1 MEKEELMEKYF
12 NKFKDLPP
20 FAFGMPKSE
29 EYDTLM
35 EKAIQRGSPITN
47 EELREMLKDS
57 EPFDLVKKG
66 EALEKNIKKGLK

>member
-12 NKFKDLPP
+12 NEFKDLPP

-29 EYDTLM
+29 EYDMLM

-57 EPFDLVKKG
+57 EPFDLVKEG

>member
-1 MEKEELMEKYF
+1 MEEELTEKYF

-29 EYDTLM
+29 EYDALM
-35 EKAIQRGSPITN
+35 EKAIQRGSPITD
-47 EELREMLKDS
+47 EELTEMLKDS

>member
-12 NKFKDLPP
+12 NKFKDFPP

-47 EELREMLKDS
+47 EELTEMLKDS
-57 EPFDLVKKG
+57 EPFDLAKDG

>member
-1 MEKEELMEKYF
+1 MEEELMEKYF

-29 EYDTLM
+29 EYDALM
-35 EKAIQRGSPITN
+35 EKAINRGSPITDK
-47 EELREMLKDS
+47 ELAEMLKDS
-57 EPFDLVKKG
+57 EPFDLVKEG

>member
-1 MEKEELMEKYF
+1 MEEELMEKYF

-29 EYDTLM
+29 EYDALM
-35 EKAIQRGSPITN
+35 EKAINRGSPITN
-47 EELREMLKDS
+47 KELTEMLKDS
-57 EPFDLVKKG
+57 EPFDLVKEG

>member
-1 MEKEELMEKYF
+1 MEEELMEKYF

-29 EYDTLM
+29 EYDALM
-35 EKAIQRGSPITN
+35 EKAINRGSPITD
-47 EELREMLKDS
+47 EELTEMLKDS
-57 EPFDLVKKG
+57 EPFDLVKEG

>member
-1 MEKEELMEKYF
+1 MEEDVMEKYF

-57 EPFDLVKKG
+57 EPFDLAKDG
-66 EALEKNIKKGLK
+66 EVLEKNIKKGLK

>member
-12 NKFKDLPP
+12 NVFKDLPP

-47 EELREMLKDS
+47 EELREILKDS
-57 EPFDLVKKG
+57 EPFDLAKDG
-66 EALEKNIKKGLK
+66 EVLEKNIKKGLK